1 MAYLEQIKKQIC
13 VRCWHRFI
21 IFILY
26 HFGTSLFLSIIV
38 SIKLI
43 GCGKKDHKSSASKP
57 QKENVQNEHPE
68 HPSKE
73 HVKSEHPEHPSKE
86 NEKSEHPEHPS
97 DD

>member
-1 MAYLEQIKKQIC
+1 LIEICKITKRIKVKMGN
-13 VRCWHRFI
+13 FI
-21 IFILY
+21 KSLAV
-26 HFGTSLFLSIIV
+26 LFLSIIV

-73 HVKSEHPEHPSKE
+73 HGKSEHPEHPSKE

>member
-1 MAYLEQIKKQIC
+1 MIEICKITKRIKVKMGNFKKSLA
-13 VRCWHRFI
+13 V
-21 IFILY
+21 
-26 HFGTSLFLSIIV
+26 LFLSIIV

-73 HVKSEHPEHPSKE
+73 HGKSEHPEHPSKE